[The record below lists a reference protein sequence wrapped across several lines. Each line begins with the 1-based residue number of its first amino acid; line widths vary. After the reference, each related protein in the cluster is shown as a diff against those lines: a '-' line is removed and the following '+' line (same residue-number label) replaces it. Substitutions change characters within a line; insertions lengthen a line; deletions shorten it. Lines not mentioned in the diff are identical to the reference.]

1 MDIRERC
8 KGKQPLALK
17 YRLLI
22 LLVVMVLPFV
32 GFSIYKALEI
42 DKRYT
47 EEAQRQNIS
56 VAKGVAHEV
65 DEYIGATGDVLISVA
80 ESDNIRKQNFTATK
94 PWLDRIIAKYPYYHL
109 IAFVDVLGNV
119 KVASVS
125 DVWSKSEDAQRLAKT
140 LNVSDT
146 ACYTRGVVA
155 GDIAVGDFMYS
166 RITGLPVVHVTY
178 PVYDFSGARIGFI
191 AAGLDL
197 TKIQNKILLTDS
209 KDVVISL
216 IDDKGVYIAR
226 SREHKKWVGTTI
238 FGDDRFKKMLGK
250 KEGLYDAV
258 SADGTMRMFAFATMK
273 NVPWYARSG
282 IDKDVIHE
290 KVMRDLGYHFAVF
303 IPLLLIAIAG
313 WLWIGRDVN
322 RLHNQTEQLTLRDP
336 LTGLWNH
343 RKLAQDF
350 ERELKSARRNRREA
364 ACLMV
369 DIDHFKAYNDNN
381 GHQAGD
387 EALCSVANIL
397 CCAVRET
404 DFVYRYGGEE
414 FCVLLPDT
422 DKAAASV
429 LAERVRSNVEQ
440 TRFEGEESRP
450 SGCLTVSIGVA
461 AYPCDAISK
470 DNLISC
476 ADKSLYTAKNDG
488 RNRVAVRCGSAT
500 SDLHRVG

>member
-1 MDIRERC
+1 
-8 KGKQPLALK
+8 
-17 YRLLI
+17 
-22 LLVVMVLPFV
+22 MVLPFV
-32 GFSIYKALEI
+32 GFSVYKALEI
-42 DKRYT
+42 DRDYT
-47 EEAQRQNIS
+47 EEAQRQNVT
-56 VAKGVAHEV
+56 VAKDVAHDV

-80 ESDNIRKQNFTATK
+80 ESDDIRNQKFIATK

-109 IAFVDVLGNV
+109 IAFVDLYGNV

-125 DVWSKSEDAQRLAKT
+125 EVWQQSEDSQKLAKT

-146 ACYTRGVVA
+146 ACYARGVVA
-155 GDIAVGDFMYS
+155 GGIAVGDFMYS

-178 PVYDFSGARIGFI
+178 PVHDFSGKRIGFM
-191 AAGLDL
+191 AAALDL
-197 TKIQNKILLTDS
+197 TKIQKKILLTDS
-209 KDVVISL
+209 KDLVISL

-226 SREHKKWVGTTI
+226 NREPKKWVGKTI
-238 FGDDRFKKMLGK
+238 FRDDRFKKMLGK
-250 KEGLYDAV
+250 EEGLYEAE
-258 SADGTMRMFAFATMK
+258 SADGTTRMFAFATMN

-282 IDKDVIHE
+282 IDEDVIHK
-290 KVMRDLGYHFAVF
+290 KVMRELAYHFAVF

-322 RLHNQTEQLTLRDP
+322 RLHNQTQQLTLQDA

-343 RKLAQDF
+343 RKLEQDF
-350 ERELKSARRNRREA
+350 ERELKSSRRNRRDA
-364 ACLMV
+364 SCLMI

-387 EALCSVANIL
+387 EALRSVAEIL

-414 FCVLLPDT
+414 FCVLLPNT

-429 LAERVRSNVEQ
+429 LAERIRANVEGAH
-440 TRFEGEESRP
+440 FEGEANQP
-450 SGCLTVSIGVA
+450 SGLLTVSIGVA
-461 AYPCDAISK
+461 SYPCDAISK

-476 ADKSLYTAKNDG
+476 ADKSLYVAKHDG
-488 RNRVAVRCGSAT
+488 RNRVVVRCESAT
-500 SDLHRVG
+500 QSLHNAG